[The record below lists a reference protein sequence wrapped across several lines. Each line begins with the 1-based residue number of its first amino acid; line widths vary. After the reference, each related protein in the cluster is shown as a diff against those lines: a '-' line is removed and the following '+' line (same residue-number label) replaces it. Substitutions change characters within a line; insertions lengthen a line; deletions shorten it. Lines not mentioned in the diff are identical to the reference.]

1 MFIELANAM
10 GGTSTVADVI
20 LTQQRPLQVLDF
32 LEGYWQ
38 GSALALPVPAD
49 PALARPGALD
59 APGLAL
65 PVIFPPVHHIA
76 YALCLENTRLMDIMR
91 RVILEYRSGERLPP
105 ATPPTQ
111 RWLQVTEE
119 VFFGGAPYSVRS
131 LSSLIRPD
139 AGAIRRNAYYRLLG
153 MDLNHGTEDG
163 RPYPYIKADIANRDF
178 SVVFEALLREVWKGY
193 ANRNNWINTNTT
205 DPNAIN
211 ELVRRLREMMNA
223 RRLDGSLAREEFD
236 AVATLSWFFLA
247 VAYDTRIVR
256 DLNAQAVGAADRLRL
271 IGERVGVPA
280 HARTDSYFQLAAPL
294 SVILRAIEQ
303 DGIAAAGG
311 AQSLYA
317 GIYQDAMTQIIT
329 HWAIAT
335 GRDLKDVAAPQT
347 TGAVLQATAP
357 GAVAAASARNGGT
370 TSRIAPALR

>member
-10 GGTSTVADVI
+10 GGTGVEADII

-38 GSALALPVPAD
+38 GSAPALPVPAD
-49 PALARPGALD
+49 LALARPGALD
-59 APGLAL
+59 AAGLAFPL
-65 PVIFPPVHHIA
+65 IFPPIHHIA
-76 YALCLENTRLMDIMR
+76 YALSLENTRLVDIMR

-111 RWLQVTEE
+111 RWLHVSEE
-119 VFFGGAPYSVRS
+119 VFFGGSPYSVRS
-131 LSSLIRPD
+131 LTSLVRPD

-163 RPYPYIKADIANRDF
+163 RPYPYIKPDIANRDF
-178 SVVFEALLREVWKGY
+178 AVVFEAFLREVWKGY

-205 DPNAIN
+205 DPNAIE
-211 ELVRRLREMMNA
+211 ELVRRLREMLNA
-223 RRLDGSLAREEFD
+223 RRLDGNLAREEFD

-247 VAYDTRIVR
+247 VAFETQIVR
-256 DLNAQAVGAADRLRL
+256 DLNASAVGAADRLRL
-271 IGERVGVPA
+271 IGERVGIPA

-303 DGIAAAGG
+303 DAIAAAGG
-311 AQSLYA
+311 AQSLYS
-317 GIYQDAMTQIIT
+317 GIYQGAMTQIIT
-329 HWAIAT
+329 HWSIAT
-335 GRDLKDVAAPQT
+335 GRDIKDVSMPQSA
-347 TGAVLQATAP
+347 GAILQATAP
-357 GAVAAASARNGGT
+357 GAVAVSPARNGGNA
-370 TSRIAPALR
+370 SRIAPALR